1 MPGTLDY
8 YRIHAQAYFT
18 ATVSVDLS
26 PLHARFLATLPPGGL
41 ILDAGCGAGRDSK
54 AFLQH
59 GYRVHPFDA
68 CPELATLAA
77 QHLGQPVAVR
87 TFAHVDEVA
96 CYDGIW
102 ACASLLHLS
111 PAEIPPALGL
121 LWSALKPGGTLFV
134 SFKYGAGEAEIDGRH
149 FTYADESRLAQW
161 LATLPP
167 HASLDCWTTPDHR
180 PGQPGRWLNA
190 LAAKPA
196 QIVDRLIPGGA
207 SPFLPHLCAAIAES
221 SEIDLAVAFIK
232 TTGLRL
238 LLPDLHA
245 ALAVRAAR
253 VRILTS
259 DYLDITDPEA
269 LSLLMLLQQDGAQV
283 RIHETKTES
292 FHLKAYLF
300 ARFAE
305 GNRLHGQAFI
315 GSSNISSQALQQ
327 GLEWNYRV
335 TYPGDHGYLEARNR
349 FEELFR
355 NPRAV
360 ALTDPWIQHY
370 RQRRTPP
377 TLPVAPGSHETE
389 PPVQPTSLQSE
400 ALAALAQTRLAGF
413 RRGLVVLATG
423 LGKTW
428 LAAFDTLQSNSR
440 RILFVAHRE
449 EILQQAAATFLR
461 VRPNAVIGFCQAET
475 RHRDVDVLCA
485 SVQTLGRHTHLERFA
500 VDHFDY
506 IVVDEFH
513 HAAAPTYRR
522 LLHHFQPRFLLG
534 LTATPHRTDQTDI
547 LSLCDDNLV
556 FEKNLVAGVNAQLL
570 VPFTYYGIYDEAV
583 DYREIPWRNGQFD
596 PEQLSN
602 KLATLARAQHALRQW
617 RAHAQ
622 PRTLAFC
629 VSISHA
635 DFMAAQFQKAGL
647 RAVAVH
653 GRSPVSRGEALD
665 QLRSGALSIIFSVD
679 LFNEGVDLPEVDTVL
694 LLRPTESKV
703 LFLQQIGRGL
713 RRAPGKERLIVLDFI
728 GNHRGF
734 FHKPQAL
741 FSIGPNYRDLAR
753 FGRDLENKRLALP
766 HGCYVNYDL
775 RLIEF
780 FQSLDG
786 DSAEKTYEALR
797 DALGRRPTLLE
808 FHRAGGSPIAVRHQF
823 QSWFALVRAKQDLDL
838 PLTAPELACL
848 LTVETTDMTRS
859 FKMILLEAFQELNG
873 WQTPP
878 PLPELAARSWDVL
891 HRRPPLLAD
900 LSETFSDGRSPAW
913 LAYWRRNPVNA
924 WVGGNTRSATPLFTI
939 KNGHLVPTVPVAS
952 PGFADLVQELID
964 YRLAIYEARPSRV
977 VPITPAAPRGVPIPY
992 FPNLKIACGHFR
1004 AGRADQEEYRHL
1016 GDGYGRL
1023 DPAKHF
1029 IARASGNSMN
1039 GGKNP
1044 IVDGDYLLFEHI
1056 SPNSAGSN
1064 AGHIVALERQD
1075 ASGEPE
1081 YLLRAIIKRGPN
1093 DYLLRAN
1100 NPAYQDLPATEGI
1113 RPRARLRAIVPPGD
1127 LLTAPADP
1135 GEEVDS
1141 SPASPE

>member
-8 YRIHAQAYFT
+8 YRLHAHAYCD
-18 ATVSVDLS
+18 ATLPLDLS
-26 PLHARFLATLPPGGL
+26 PLHARFLAALPPGGL
-41 ILDAGCGAGRDSK
+41 ILDAGCGSGRDSK
-54 AFLQH
+54 AFLFH

-68 CPELATLAA
+68 CPELAALAA
-77 QHLGQPVAVR
+77 QHIGQPVAVR
-87 TFAHVDEVA
+87 TFADVNEVA

-102 ACASLLHLS
+102 ACASLLHL
-111 PAEIPPALGL
+111 PPDEIPPALGL

-134 SFKYGAGEAEIDGRH
+134 SFKHGAGEAEIDGRH
-149 FTYADESRLAQW
+149 FTYADQSRLAHW
-161 LATLPP
+161 LENLPAY
-167 HASLDCWTTPDHR
+167 ASHDAWTTPGHR
-180 PGQPGRWLNA
+180 PDEPRLWLNA
-190 LAAKPA
+190 LARKPA
-196 QIVDRLIPGGA
+196 EPIRRLIPGGA

-221 SEIDLAVAFIK
+221 HEIDLAVAFIK

-245 ALAVRAAR
+245 ALAHRAAR

-269 LSLLMLLQQDGAQV
+269 LSLLMLLAQHGAQV

-305 GNRLHGQAFI
+305 GHRLHGQAFI

-335 TYPGDHGYLEARNR
+335 TYPGDNGFLEARNR
-349 FEELFR
+349 FEELFG

-360 ALTDPWIQHY
+360 PLTDSWIEHY
-370 RQRRTPP
+370 RQRRLPP

-389 PPVQPTSLQSE
+389 PPVQPTALQTE
-400 ALAALAQTRLAGF
+400 ALAALAQTRRDGF

-423 LGKTW
+423 LGKTY
-428 LAAFDTLQSNSR
+428 LAAFDTVQSNSR

-449 EILQQAAATFLR
+449 EILEQAAATFLR
-461 VRPNAVIGFCQAET
+461 IRPRAVVGFYQSLS
-475 RHRDVDVLCA
+475 RDRDVDLLCA
-485 SVQTLGRHTHLERFA
+485 SVQTLGRLSHLEHFA

-522 LLHHFQPRFLLG
+522 LLNHFQPRFLLG
-534 LTATPHRTDQTDI
+534 LTATPDRTDQTDI

-556 FEKNLVAGVNAQLL
+556 FEKNLVAGVNARLL
-570 VPFTYYGIYDEAV
+570 VPFTYYGIYDEDV
-583 DYREIPWRNGQFD
+583 DYREIPWRHGHFD

-602 KLATLARAQHALRQW
+602 KLATLARARHAHRQW

-622 PRTLAFC
+622 SRTLAFC

-635 DFMAAQFQKAGL
+635 DFMAAQFQKFGV
-647 RAVAVH
+647 RAAAVH
-653 GRSPVSRGEALD
+653 GRSALSRGEALH
-665 QLRSGALSIIFSVD
+665 QLRSGSLAIVFSVD

-713 RRAPGKERLIVLDFI
+713 RRAPAKERLVILDFI
-728 GNHRGF
+728 GNHRSF

-741 FSIGPNYRDLAR
+741 FSIGPTYRDLAR
-753 FGRDLENKRLALP
+753 FGRDLENQRLVLP
-766 HGCYVNYDL
+766 PGCYVNYDL
-775 RLIEF
+775 DLIQF

-808 FHRAGGSPIAVRHQF
+808 FSRAGGNPIAVRHQF
-823 QSWFALVRAKQDLDL
+823 ESWFALVRAKQDLHL
-838 PLTAPELACL
+838 PLTAPELAFL
-848 LTVETTDMTRS
+848 LTVETTEMTRS

-878 PLPELAARSWDVL
+878 PLPELAARSWNVL
-891 HRRPPLLAD
+891 HRRPPLLSD
-900 LSETFSDGRSPAW
+900 LPESFADGRGPAW
-913 LAYWRRNPVNA
+913 LAYWRKNPVHA
-924 WVGGNTRSATPLFTI
+924 WTGGNTRSATPLFTI
-939 KNGHLVPTVPVAS
+939 KNGHFVPTVPVAS
-952 PGFADLVQELID
+952 PGFSDLVQELID
-964 YRLAIYEARPSRV
+964 YRLATYEARRSRV
-977 VPITPAAPRGVPIPY
+977 LPIAPAAPRGVPIPY

-1004 AGRADQEEYRHL
+1004 AGRTDQEEHRLL

-1023 DPAKHF
+1023 DPARHF
-1029 IARASGNSMN
+1029 IARAAGNSMN

-1044 IVDGDYLLFEHI
+1044 IVDGDYLLLEHI
-1056 SPNSAGSN
+1056 SPTSAGSN

-1075 ASGEPE
+1075 ASGENE
-1081 YLLRAIIKRGPN
+1081 YLLRRVLKGGPN
-1093 DYLLRAN
+1093 GYIFRAN
-1100 NPAYQDLPATEGI
+1100 NPDYQDLTEAENI
-1113 RPRARLRAIVPPGD
+1113 RPLARLRAIIPPGD
-1127 LLTAPADP
+1127 LLTAP
-1135 GEEVDS
+1135 
-1141 SPASPE
+1141 